1 MDTIV
6 VAMLLGWLGCTA
18 VMTVRAV
25 RRKSVEDIR

>member
-6 VAMLLGWLGCTA
+6 VCMLLGWLGCTA

-25 RRKSVEDIR
+25 RKKSMDDIR